1 MSWASPL
8 TAMIYPLCPHLASR
22 RTKEITVSF
31 GDSCH
36 DNPEFDDTS
45 TTLTRERILAVPVV
59 SSDTDAISASSSDLS
74 PWMIEIVSAMRHVV
88 SLVSSNSSK
97 PQSSAL
103 PMMFIARGGMPCVS
117 GMAAALSQ
125 LSRNPRV
132 DAASAGEIL
141 DLLASGCTPLDPLP
155 PPQPLLLCT
164 RCSLFLLQWTHACD
178 YSSKPRG

>member
-31 GDSCH
+31 GNSCH

-59 SSDTDAISASSSDLS
+59 SSDADSISASSSDLS
-74 PWMIEIVSAMRHVV
+74 PWMIEIVSVMRHVV
-88 SLVSSNSSK
+88 SHVSSNSIK

-117 GMAAALSQ
+117 GMAAVFLCQ

-141 DLLASGCTPLDPLP
+141 DLLASGCTG
-155 PPQPLLLCT
+155 
-164 RCSLFLLQWTHACD
+164 AAAA
-178 YSSKPRG
+178 

>member
-1 MSWASPL
+1 
-8 TAMIYPLCPHLASR
+8 MIYPLCPHLASR

-36 DNPEFDDTS
+36 DNPKFDDTS

-59 SSDTDAISASSSDLS
+59 SSDADSISASSSDLS
-74 PWMIEIVSAMRHVV
+74 PRMIEIVSVMRHVV

-97 PQSSAL
+97 TQSSAL
-103 PMMFIARGGMPCVS
+103 LMMFIARGGMPCVS
-117 GMAAALSQ
+117 ELASALCQ

-141 DLLASGCTPLDPLP
+141 DLLASGCT
-155 PPQPLLLCT
+155 C
-164 RCSLFLLQWTHACD
+164 AAAA
-178 YSSKPRG
+178 